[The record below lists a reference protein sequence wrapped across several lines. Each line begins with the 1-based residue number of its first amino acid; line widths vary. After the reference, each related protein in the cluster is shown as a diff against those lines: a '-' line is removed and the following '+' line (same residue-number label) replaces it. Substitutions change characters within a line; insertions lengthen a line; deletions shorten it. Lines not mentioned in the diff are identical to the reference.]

1 MLLIIHLV
9 SRQIKMKK
17 LPLYNLIFPVIFL
30 FIATSCQSIPKN
42 ALQLSSESLKLRQT
56 QSRRFDTNDEAKI
69 LCSCA
74 ALIQDL
80 GFNLDESETE
90 LGVIVGS
97 KARSAVSAAQVAG
110 SIILAVLTGAVAPVD
125 KNQRMRVSVIT
136 RPIGE
141 NNTKTIVRV
150 TFQRIVWNTQGIIT
164 KREGLTDPKIYQE
177 FFEKLSKAVFL
188 EAHKI

>member
-1 MLLIIHLV
+1 
-9 SRQIKMKK
+9 MKK
-17 LPLYNLIFPVIFL
+17 LPLYNLILPIIFL
-30 FIATSCQSIPKN
+30 FIATSCQSIPKD
-42 ALQLSSESLKLRQT
+42 ALQLSPESLKLRQL
-56 QSRRFDTNDEAKI
+56 QSRRFDTNDESKI
-69 LCSCA
+69 LCACA

-97 KARSAVSAAQVAG
+97 KARSAVSAVQVAG
-110 SIILAVLTGAVAPVD
+110 SIILAVLTGAVAPID
-125 KNQRMRVSVIT
+125 KNQRMRISVIT